1 MDKKLKIKML
11 DTMIKIRKFEE
22 KTIRLYQE
30 NRIWGHL
37 HPCIGQEAVAAG
49 SCLTLSKEDY
59 ILSTHRGH
67 GHCIAKGGNIKKMM
81 SELLGKETGSCR
93 GRGGSMHI
101 VDTESG
107 ILGANGIVGG
117 GIPISVGVGLSC
129 KMDKSEKAVICFF
142 GEGAVNNAVFHESL
156 NMASILRLP
165 IIFICE
171 NNLYAV
177 STDIKNV
184 MAEKSVA
191 KKACSY
197 DIPGITVDGMDVE
210 EVYLAVKDA
219 VKRAR
224 AGKGPTLIEA
234 KTYRFYGHH
243 LQDAQVYRDKKE
255 LSYYKKTKDPLVNY
269 KRKLIREKILNL
281 KIIDEMEKC
290 AEKEIEYALVYAE
303 ESPDPVLEE
312 YLREINIL

>member
-1 MDKKLKIKML
+1 MNKKLKIKML
-11 DTMIKIRKFEE
+11 ETMIKIRKFEE
-22 KTIRLYQE
+22 RTIQLYQE

-37 HPCIGQEAVAAG
+37 HPCIGQEAVASG
-49 SCLTLSKEDY
+49 SCLLLNKEDY

-67 GHCIAKGGNIKKMM
+67 GHCIAKGGNIKRMM

-101 VDTESG
+101 ADTESG

-129 KMDKSEKAVICFF
+129 RMDKSSKAVICFF
-142 GEGAVNNAVFHESL
+142 GEGAVNNGVFHESL

-184 MAEKSVA
+184 MAGKSVA
-191 KKACSY
+191 KKACAY

-210 EVYLAVKDA
+210 EV
-219 VKRAR
+219 
-224 AGKGPTLIEA
+224 
-234 KTYRFYGHH
+234 
-243 LQDAQVYRDKKE
+243 
-255 LSYYKKTKDPLVNY
+255 
-269 KRKLIREKILNL
+269 
-281 KIIDEMEKC
+281 
-290 AEKEIEYALVYAE
+290 
-303 ESPDPVLEE
+303 
-312 YLREINIL
+312 